1 MLWKKWLLLLASTH
15 AQSTPDCPIL
25 GAAYPAPRAL
35 SKDPTFLAA
44 TQKISTR
51 LNTAIDN
58 ENLSSVSFALQIF
71 SSHESDPAY
80 GFYLTD
86 DLIKNGNVGVTEV
99 DENTIFRIGSI
110 SKLWTMFLYMTFG
123 GIRYFYEPV
132 SKYVPELRVNQ
143 SLAQSTNTIDYI
155 QWDSVTIGELAS
167 HQAGVLRDYA
177 FMDLS
182 FQQKTLQIQGF
193 PALAESQQLTCGNA
207 HLCDRKGFFDGILQ
221 SHPVTPTSHTPV
233 YSNAGYQ
240 ILGYAMEAILNSSY
254 EKILMDRLIEPLNL
268 TRSSLH
274 TPDPALAVVPYN
286 ESFSFFNFEFGDE
299 ASAGAIYSS
308 AKDMS
313 TFGRAILSNKLVDP
327 SVTRQWMKP
336 ITHTSSIRQAVG
348 APWEIFSFSTPRRTD
363 FYTKAGDIGMYSSF
377 IGLSPDHDAGF
388 SVLLAGSNSH
398 QSTAMISEIVSD
410 ILLPTLDLVA
420 RNQALERF
428 GGTYQLATDGSNS
441 SITITADDG
450 PGLKIE
456 SWISNSVDMYA
467 TLMGMQKVTDRSA
480 MSIRLQ
486 PTGLQTGTR
495 IGFAAVIY
503 SQPTPPNAG
512 PITGSCFSWQLLE
525 SFIYGNV
532 ALSEFE
538 FEVNDD
544 GNATSVSPRALRI
557 TLPRL

>member
-1 MLWKKWLLLLASTH
+1 MHLLL
-15 AQSTPDCPIL
+15 D
-25 GAAYPAPRAL
+25 
-35 SKDPTFLAA
+35 
-44 TQKISTR
+44 
-51 LNTAIDN
+51 
-58 ENLSSVSFALQIF
+58 
-71 SSHESDPAY
+71 
-80 GFYLTD
+80 
-86 DLIKNGNVGVTEV
+86 
-99 DENTIFRIGSI
+99 
-110 SKLWTMFLYMTFG
+110 
-123 GIRYFYEPV
+123 
-132 SKYVPELRVNQ
+132 
-143 SLAQSTNTIDYI
+143 
-155 QWDSVTIGELAS
+155 
-167 HQAGVLRDYA
+167 
-177 FMDLS
+177 
-182 FQQKTLQIQGF
+182 
-193 PALAESQQLTCGNA
+193 
-207 HLCDRKGFFDGILQ
+207 
-221 SHPVTPTSHTPV
+221 PVTPTSHTPV

-240 ILGYAMEAILNSSY
+240 ILGYAMEAILNSTY
-254 EKILMDRLIEPLNL
+254 AKILMDRLIEPLNL

-274 TPDPALAVVPYN
+274 NPDPALAVVPYN

-299 ASAGAIYSS
+299 ARLVLLYGFYSNDLLTHYASAGAIYSS

-348 APWEIFSFSTPRRTD
+348 APWEIYSFSTPRRTD

-557 TLPRL
+557 TLPRLRRAGI

>member
-1 MLWKKWLLLLASTH
+1 
-15 AQSTPDCPIL
+15 
-25 GAAYPAPRAL
+25 
-35 SKDPTFLAA
+35 
-44 TQKISTR
+44 
-51 LNTAIDN
+51 
-58 ENLSSVSFALQIF
+58 
-71 SSHESDPAY
+71 
-80 GFYLTD
+80 
-86 DLIKNGNVGVTEV
+86 
-99 DENTIFRIGSI
+99 
-110 SKLWTMFLYMTFG
+110 
-123 GIRYFYEPV
+123 
-132 SKYVPELRVNQ
+132 
-143 SLAQSTNTIDYI
+143 
-155 QWDSVTIGELAS
+155 
-167 HQAGVLRDYA
+167 
-177 FMDLS
+177 MDLS

-193 PALAESQQLTCGNA
+193 PALAGSQQLTCGNA
-207 HLCDRKGFFDGILQ
+207 HPCDRKSQYLGPFGFRWVVELMTVNFQVSLTEYYRVVSGSYLFPSTRLIVHLLLD
-221 SHPVTPTSHTPV
+221 PVTSTSHTPV

-254 EKILMDRLIEPLNL
+254 EKVLMDRLIEPLNL

-299 ASAGAIYSS
+299 ARLVLLHGSYSNGLLTYYASAGAIFSS

-313 TFGRAILSNKLVDP
+313 TFGRAILSNKLIDP

-336 ITHTSSIRQAVG
+336 TTHTSSIRLAVG
-348 APWEIFSFSTPRRTD
+348 APWEIYSFSTPRRTD
-363 FYTKAGDIGMYSSF
+363 LYTKAGDIGMYSSF
-377 IGLSPDHDAGF
+377 IGLSPDYDAGF

-410 ILLPTLDLVA
+410 ILLPSLDLVA
-420 RNQALERF
+420 RNQALKRF

-467 TLMGMQKVTDRSA
+467 TLMSMQKVTDRSA

>member
-1 MLWKKWLLLLASTH
+1 MLWTKWLLLLASTH

-99 DENTIFRIGSI
+99 DENTIFRIGSV

-143 SLAQSTNTIDYI
+143 SLAQSTNAIDHI
-155 QWDSVTIGELAS
+155 KWDGVTIGELAS

-221 SHPVTPTSHTPV
+221 SL

-348 APWEIFSFSTPRRTD
+348 APWEIYSFSTPRRTD
-363 FYTKAGDIGMYSSF
+363 LYTKAGDIGMYSSF

-441 SITITADDG
+441 SITITADDS

-467 TLMGMQKVTDRSA
+467 TLMSMQKVTDRSA